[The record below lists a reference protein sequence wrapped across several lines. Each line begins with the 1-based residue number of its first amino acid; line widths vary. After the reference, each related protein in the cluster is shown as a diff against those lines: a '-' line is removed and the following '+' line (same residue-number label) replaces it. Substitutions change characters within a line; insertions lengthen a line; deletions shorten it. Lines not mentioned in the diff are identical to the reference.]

1 MNRRS
6 FLFSLLGAPT
16 VAALVAA
23 CGSDHDQPGS
33 ASDFTLPAGPND
45 VVLSI
50 AYEGGFV
57 PVDVY
62 FTRLPSLLI
71 TGDGRV
77 FTPGP
82 ITEIY
87 PGPLVMPMMVGTIT
101 PAGLQRLMKAADDA
115 RLIGFVADYELP
127 TGIDIADAPDTVVTL
142 SVNGK
147 TYTHVAYALGIDDP
161 TTPARE
167 RLAKFVGST
176 GDLASLVGAEN
187 VGAAVAY
194 SPESY
199 RIRATVAEPDM
210 ASDPRPTIVPW
221 PASTGVPL
229 AGASMCATAT
239 AREAG
244 DVLTAANQ
252 LTYFQ
257 EGDLV
262 YQVAAV
268 MQLPGDTGCP
278 VT

>member
-6 FLFSLLGAPT
+6 FLFALLGAPT

-23 CGSDHDQPGS
+23 CGNDHDQPGS
-33 ASDFTLPAGPND
+33 APDLTLPTGPND

-82 ITEIY
+82 ISEIY
-87 PGPLVMPMMVGTIT
+87 PGPLVMPVMVGTIT

-115 RLIGFVADYELP
+115 RLIGFVADYELLP
-127 TGIDIADAPDTVVTL
+127 GVGIADAPDTVVVLTA
-142 SVNGK
+142 NGK
-147 TYTHVAYALGIDDP
+147 TYAHVAYALGIDDP

-167 RLAKFVGST
+167 RLAKFVEST
-176 GDLASLVGAEN
+176 GDLAALVGAEN
-187 VGAAVAY
+187 LGAAVAH

-199 RIRATVAEPDM
+199 RIRATVAAPDM
-210 ASDPRPTIVPW
+210 ASDPKPTVVPW
-221 PASTGVPL
+221 PASTGVAL
-229 AGASMCATAT
+229 AGASACATVT
-239 AREAG
+239 AEAAG
-244 DVLTAANQ
+244 EVLTSANQ
-252 LTYFQ
+252 LTYFA

-262 YQVAAV
+262 YRVAV
-268 MQLPGDTGCP
+268 VRQLPGDTGCP
-278 VT
+278 VI